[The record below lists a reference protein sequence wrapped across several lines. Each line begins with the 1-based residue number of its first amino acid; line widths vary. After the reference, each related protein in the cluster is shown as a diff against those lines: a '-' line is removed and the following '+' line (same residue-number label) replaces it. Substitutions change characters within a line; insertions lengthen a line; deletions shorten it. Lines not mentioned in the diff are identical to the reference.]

1 MAVTLDHSI
10 HACLLSRAHRASL
23 ARVTKALSAPGA
35 GLFMM
40 CLLDAQVVDHCATME
55 KPLYREKQP
64 PTVCSQF
71 CNIYFYYFLQF
82 LSPTPCL

>member
-1 MAVTLDHSI
+1 MAVTVDHNF
-10 HACLLSRAHRASL
+10 HASLLSPTHRASL
-23 ARVTKALSAPGA
+23 ARVTKALSARGA

-55 KPLYREKQP
+55 KLLYREKQL
-64 PTVCSQF
+64 PTVCPQF